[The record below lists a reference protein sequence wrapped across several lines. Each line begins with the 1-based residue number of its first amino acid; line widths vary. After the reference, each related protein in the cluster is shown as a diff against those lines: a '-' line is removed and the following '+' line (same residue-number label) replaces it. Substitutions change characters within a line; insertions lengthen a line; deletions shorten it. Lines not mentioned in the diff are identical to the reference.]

1 MICHF
6 LFFNRWF
13 NFQDSVCNG
22 CHDLMMLSLNISDI
36 AIIAVK
42 GVDYH
47 CISHSINK
55 SEVIHLLE
63 YFVFDDHEDIYKM
76 HA

>member
-1 MICHF
+1 MICHY
-6 LFFNRWF
+6 LFFNRGF

-47 CISHSINK
+47 CISTMTNLKQFIC
-55 SEVIHLLE
+55 
-63 YFVFDDHEDIYKM
+63 
-76 HA
+76 